1 METTHQEQA
10 QSSRQGDQFIP
21 WIPTKDDQNRF
32 IDDPRFA
39 IAIALKNKRK

>member
-10 QSSRQGDQFIP
+10 QSSHFIP
-21 WIPTKDDQNRF
+21 WIPTKDEKDDQNRF
-32 IDDPRFA
+32 IDDPRFT